1 MRCPVSRE
9 QKADAEAA
17 QAHAVEESKA
27 AKAVADATEQR
38 LRSELGFVREEL
50 QKVEQ
55 QCTMVVQLL
64 GLLRRLHTKMLQQP
78 LQEELEDYAHYLDID
93 LSGPDRGLLWIAEE
107 AYFAPLPDQYQRHT
121 DNRGDEY
128 FFNTATGESSYCH
141 PMDNLFRKLAHQFST
156 VRLSK
161 GMAPGGA
168 LSSRPQPSR
177 TARGASEAIGRVY
190 AATLPGG
197 VTRQNLLNIAA
208 KQGNSP
214 GSGSFPMNT
223 TNSTTRLPS

>member
-1 MRCPVSRE
+1 ME
-9 QKADAEAA
+9 EA
-17 QAHAVEESKA
+17 KA
-27 AKAVADATEQR
+27 AATVADATEHR
-38 LRSELGFVREEL
+38 LRSELSFVREAL

-55 QCTMVVQLL
+55 QRTMVVQLL
-64 GLLRRLHTKMLQQP
+64 GLLRRLHTKTLQQP

-107 AYFAPLPDQYQRHT
+107 AYFAPLPDQYQRHKDT
-121 DNRGDEY
+121 RGDEY

-156 VRLSK
+156 VR
-161 GMAPGGA
+161 MTEPTAQGGA
-168 LSSRPQPSR
+168 PSARPQPSR

-197 VTRQNLLNIAA
+197 VTKQNLLNIAA
-208 KQGNSP
+208 AKQGKSAT
-214 GSGSFPMNT
+214 GGSFPLNATKPTMRT
-223 TNSTTRLPS
+223 